1 MLNSCKKVRLYFN
14 FLTNPLCFLLHDVS
28 GEIHLPT
35 LTKFVG
41 FKLAKFLVPIFKSL
55 TINDFAAKDSFYF
68 AEELVDQQLD
78 FFMGNLGV
86 DSLLTNI
93 SLEDTKKFTQMNFSI
108 NLKSLKAYA
117 I

>member
-1 MLNSCKKVRLYFN
+1 M
-14 FLTNPLCFLLHDVS
+14 
-28 GEIHLPT
+28 
-35 LTKFVG
+35 
-41 FKLAKFLVPIFKSL
+41 PIFKSL

-93 SLEDTKKFTQMNFSI
+93 SLEDTKKFTQINFLI